1 MQTSPAPT
9 EDPSRQSPPD
19 PAAPA
24 THPHSLRSEP
34 RYIGFWARFFASAVD
49 TVLFSLVLVPFILIF
64 FGGDLLSM
72 FLLELAKSIAALPAG
87 LREQIAETYPGLIQ
101 RLNDPGLAEIPPHL
115 NLWINIISGI
125 IIAILILVF
134 WKSRCAT
141 PGKMM
146 IKAVIVDA
154 GTLRPANNSQ
164 LLIRYL
170 GYYVSA
176 FLTLGIGFFMVGWTA
191 RKQGLHDFMAK
202 TVVIHAGSLPSESA
216 ETVASP

>member
-1 MQTSPAPT
+1 MDTSSAPT
-9 EDPSRQSPPD
+9 EEPSRQHPPD
-19 PAAPA
+19 PAPGA
-24 THPHSLRSEP
+24 TPLSSPRPEP

-72 FLLELAKSIAALPAG
+72 FLLELQKSLAALPAG
-87 LREQIAETYPGLIQ
+87 LREQIAETYPWLIQ

-115 NLWINIISGI
+115 NLWINIISGV
-125 IIAILILVF
+125 IIAILILLF
-134 WKSRCAT
+134 WKYRCAT
-141 PGKMM
+141 PGKM
-146 IKAVIVDA
+146 ILKAVIVDA
-154 GTLRPANNSQ
+154 QSLRPANNTQ

-176 FLTLGIGFFMVGWTA
+176 FLTLGIGFFMVGWTS

-202 TVVIHAGSLPSESA
+202 TVVIHAASVPS
-216 ETVASP
+216 